1 MDIHYCLLFR
11 YNEKVLNKPKEIQKM
26 RQVAEIIHVVES
38 RREEFLKG
46 AVNLTEEEKS
56 VLWLC
61 GVRNQQYYALNEL
74 IFMTFEYDGDN
85 FKDDMDRMAAYL
97 ESKGHLVKT
106 RRRDVPAGEM
116 DTTDWWAPVK
126 KLASL
131 LDTEPKVL
139 TAETKNQHEY
149 MAMLDGC
156 MGINET
162 NNDISFDE
170 EEWMENL
177 MIWKE

>member
-1 MDIHYCLLFR
+1 
-11 YNEKVLNKPKEIQKM
+11 M
-26 RQVAEIIHVVES
+26 RQVAEIIHIEES
-38 RREEFLKG
+38 KREEFLKG
-46 AVNLTEEEKS
+46 AIHPTEEEQN

-74 IFMTFEYDGDN
+74 IFMTFEYDGKN
-85 FKDDMDRMAAYL
+85 FKEDMDKMASYL
-97 ESKGHLVKT
+97 ETKGHLVKN
-106 RRRDVPAGEM
+106 RRRDVAVE
-116 DTTDWWAPVK
+116 DRACTDWWAPVK
-126 KLASL
+126 KLATILESEPVSIAK
-131 LDTEPKVL
+131 DTKS
-139 TAETKNQHEY
+139 QHEY

-156 MGINET
+156 MGINDS